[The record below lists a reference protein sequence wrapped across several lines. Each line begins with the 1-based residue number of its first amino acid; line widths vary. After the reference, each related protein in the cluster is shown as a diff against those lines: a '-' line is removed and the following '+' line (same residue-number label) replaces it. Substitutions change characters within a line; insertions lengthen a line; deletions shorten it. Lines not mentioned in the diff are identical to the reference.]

1 MQSPPDISLNTTSYD
16 DKRTNWNA
24 DIHLMSTYCF
34 LSKEESRVFAANE
47 QKYLIKSVYEYN
59 FHNVTGSH
67 RVNLESSLGMV
78 SSWMMYFQRSDV
90 NLRNEWSNYT
100 NWPYDYLPQ
109 DIQLADQ
116 SGNLLLSPCFS
127 GPGGI
132 GPGLDP
138 SGNTLTNFYITGNYN
153 PENQKDILLN
163 MGILLDGKYRENIL
177 DAGIYNYIEK
187 YVRTSGNAPDG
198 LYCYNYGIHTDPYD
212 LQPSGAINLS
222 KFKDIQ
228 LEFTTFSP
236 PLDPNAQTYTICD
249 PSSGLLIGV
258 NKPTWRIY
266 DYNYDLTVLEERYNV
281 ITFMGGNCALM
292 YAR

>member
-1 MQSPPDISLNTTSYD
+1 
-16 DKRTNWNA
+16 
-24 DIHLMSTYCF
+24 
-34 LSKEESRVFAANE
+34 
-47 QKYLIKSVYEYN
+47 
-59 FHNVTGSH
+59 
-67 RVNLESSLGMV
+67 
-78 SSWMMYFQRSDV
+78 
-90 NLRNEWSNYT
+90 
-100 NWPYDYLPQ
+100 
-109 DIQLADQ
+109 
-116 SGNLLLSPCFS
+116 
-127 GPGGI
+127 
-132 GPGLDP
+132 
-138 SGNTLTNFYITGNYN
+138 
-153 PENQKDILLN
+153 

-198 LYCYNYGIHTDPYD
+198 LYCYNYGIHTDPFD
-212 LQPSGAINLS
+212 LQPCGAINLS

-281 ITFMGGNCALM
+281 ITFIGGNCALM